1 MNGKQLMNQ
10 YKGIQLKTDI
20 EDADAHKLVSMLLN
34 GALQNL
40 IAARASMD
48 QGSRGESGELV
59 GKAISIVEYLRVS
72 LDPGSDI
79 DFSESLGE
87 LYRYIERRLLDSSMK
102 SDSAPVTEVIELLK
116 PIRDGWDAIPKEYRN

>member
-40 IAARASMD
+40 IAARASMG
-48 QGSRGESGELV
+48 QGSRSESGELV

-102 SDSAPVTEVIELLK
+102 SDPAPVTEVIELLK

>member
-87 LYRYIERRLLDSSMK
+87 LYRYIESRLLDSSMK